1 MKRRYAVWVL
11 VLAHIVSAPSKCHSQ
26 ANDRSVGSNRDDA
39 STVDLKERD
48 ELLAKAAASVKAAAP
63 KVADDPSRPIF
74 HVLAPAN
81 WINDPNGPIQHGG
94 YYHLFYQHNPY
105 GDAWGNMHWGH
116 VRSRDL
122 VHWEHLPIALWP
134 SKSKGEEH
142 CFSGCATFTKNGQL
156 MLFYTSIGNRL
167 PEQWAA
173 VPVDDELINWRKHA
187 ANPLLTEKLHGDT
200 KVSEWRDPF
209 VFHHDGRTYLV
220 CGGNLNKSGGGQA
233 VVLVYRAEN
242 GALTEW
248 KYLGELFRHPDAA
261 VKNIEC
267 PLFFP
272 LADGKGEKRWVLIV
286 SPHGPVEY
294 FVGGIDSETMKFKAD
309 SRGIV
314 DHGSFYAP
322 NVMFDKQGRCLLWGW
337 IRDFPGGK
345 GWNGCLTVPRVL
357 SLDGNGRLVQ
367 QPAEELKK
375 LIGETRAVINS
386 TDLVD
391 RPASLSLQDTR
402 AYRLRCTI
410 HPDGA
415 TAFRIA
421 IPHNGDDKRAIAV
434 RYDGRELDVA
444 GKKAPLKLG
453 DSDGLDLAVF
463 VDHSVLEV
471 YANGT
476 ACVSRV
482 IPVGERR
489 GDVQITAEGGVAKLK
504 LAEMSPMRTIWQKAA
519 ASNVSREGAK
529 LAK

>member
-1 MKRRYAVWVL
+1 MKRRCAVWVL
-11 VLAHIVSAPSKCHSQ
+11 VLAHLVSVSARCHSQ
-26 ANDRSVGSNRDDA
+26 THGRDGSTRDQSGTA
-39 STVDLKERD
+39 DLKERD
-48 ELLAKAAASVKAAAP
+48 ELLAKAQASVKAAAA
-63 KVADDPSRPIF
+63 KVADDPTQPIY

-122 VHWEHLPIALWP
+122 AHWEHMPIALWP

-142 CFSGCATFTKNGQL
+142 CFSGCATVTKSGQL

-173 VPVDDELINWRKHA
+173 VPVDDELIHWKKHA

-200 KVSEWRDPF
+200 KVYEWRDPF
-209 VFHHDGRTYLV
+209 VFHHGGRTYLV
-220 CGGNLNKSGGGQA
+220 CGGNLNKSAGGQA
-233 VVLVYRAEN
+233 VVLVYRAEKD
-242 GALTEW
+242 ALTEW

-272 LADGKGEKRWVLIV
+272 LNDANGQTRFVLIV
-286 SPHGPVEY
+286 SPHGVEY
-294 FVGGIDSETMKFKAD
+294 FVGDLDGETMKFKPAT
-309 SRGIV
+309 RGIV

-357 SLDGNGRLVQ
+357 AIDAKGRLVQ

-375 LIGETRAVINS
+375 LNGDEHGLSDT
-386 TDLVD
+386 TDLSQ
-391 RPASLSLQDTR
+391 RGASLFVSEAQ
-402 AYRLRCTI
+402 AYRLICEVKLNKSEQFVITLPSVKEGDKSSTTI
-410 HPDGA
+410 
-415 TAFRIA
+415 RY
-421 IPHNGDDKRAIAV
+421 NGRD
-434 RYDGRELDVA
+434 LDVA
-444 GKKAPLKLG
+444 GRKAPLVL
-453 DSDGLDLAVF
+453 DSDEALSLDVL
-463 VDHSVLEV
+463 VDRSVLEV
-471 YANGT
+471 YANGR

-482 IPVGERR
+482 IPLGPQSGMIEVSSRGGAAQLIR
-489 GDVQITAEGGVAKLK
+489 GDYL
-504 LAEMSPMRTIWQKAA
+504 PMRTIWQNAA
-519 ASNVSREGAK
+519 TTTPLR
-529 LAK
+529 